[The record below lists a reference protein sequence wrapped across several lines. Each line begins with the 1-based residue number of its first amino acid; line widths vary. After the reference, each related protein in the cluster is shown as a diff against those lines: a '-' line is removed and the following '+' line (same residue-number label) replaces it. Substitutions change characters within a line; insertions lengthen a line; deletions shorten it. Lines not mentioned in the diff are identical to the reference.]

1 MTEVKE
7 KEETQW
13 IVFWTLS
20 GREKRVKKILDNFIK
35 ENKLEE
41 KIKQVLVPTE
51 TKVKILKDGK
61 RVPHEKPLFAGYVL
75 VEIRKDAKDVISMLQ
90 SYAGLRPLLARD
102 PKKDIPV
109 LKKEEVE
116 KLLATIKEE
125 QERRKAESP
134 FLPGDKVRIMAGP
147 FENFTGVV
155 DKVFPDR
162 GKLNV
167 VVTIFGRATMVSD
180 LDFDMVERVR

>member
-20 GREKRVKKILDNFIK
+20 GREKRVKRILENFIK
-35 ENKLEE
+35 EKKLED

-51 TKVKILKDGK
+51 TKIRIMKDGR

-75 VEIRKDAKDVISMLQ
+75 VEIKKDAKEVISMLQ
-90 SYAGLRPLLARD
+90 NYAGLRPLLARD
-102 PKKDIPV
+102 PTKDIPV

-116 KLLATIKEE
+116 KLLSTIREE

-134 FLPGDKVRIMAGP
+134 FLPGDKVRILAGP
-147 FENFTGVV
+147 FENFTGIV
-155 DKVFPDR
+155 DKVFPDK

>member
-1 MTEVKE
+1 MKDL

-20 GREKRVKKILDNFIK
+20 GRENKVKKILENFI
-35 ENKLEE
+35 EE
-41 KIKQVLVPTE
+41 KNLKDKIKQVLVPTE
-51 TKVKILKDGK
+51 TKIRILKDGR
-61 RVPHEKPLFAGYVL
+61 RVPHQKPLFAGYVL
-75 VEIRKDAKDVISMLQ
+75 VEIKKDAREVITMLQ
-90 SYAGLRPLLARD
+90 NYAGLRPLLARD
-102 PKKDIPV
+102 PTKDIPI
-109 LKKEEVE
+109 LKREEVE
-116 KLLATIKEE
+116 KLLLTIKEE

-134 FLPGDKVRIMAGP
+134 FLPGDKVRILAGP
-147 FENFTGVV
+147 FENFTGIV
-155 DKVFPDR
+155 DKVFPDK